1 MQHFW
6 SLKFKICFSSIT
18 KLLGNVWELRNNSQ
32 MVAIFKI
39 LTLIDLFFADEKTT
53 RHFSDFFLNPSKFVL
68 TFLSC
73 YFCKRQIS
81 TAEGDNRGFYFAPPK
96 CYYRARMCFPKTK
109 ASSSQNEI
117 KRDRA
122 LVFGPIQKAAK
133 IP

>member
-6 SLKFKICFSSIT
+6 SLKFKICFSSVT

-53 RHFSDFFLNPSKFVL
+53 RHFSDFFSSSIKVRLDFFSF
-68 TFLSC
+68 

-96 CYYRARMCFPKTK
+96 RRKMLLSRQNVFPKNK
-109 ASSSQNEI
+109 SQLI
-117 KRDRA
+117 PKRDQTIA
-122 LVFGPIQKAAK
+122 LLFLVQFRNS
-133 IP
+133 